1 MFLNLHSKN
10 TKVRFLVSA
19 SLAHLSLRHL
29 IKKES
34 DNMLNAQ
41 TSETQAAMTPD
52 SSLQALKEGNQR
64 FVNKQGA
71 ERDLMTQVSQTAS
84 GQYPFATILGCIDSR
99 VSAELIFDQGVGD
112 IFSARVAGNFVN
124 EDILGSMEFACK
136 LAGTKLVL
144 VLGHTACGAVKG
156 ACDHARLGNLT
167 ALINKIEPAVDAVAE
182 PQDESQRNSGN
193 IDFVN
198 AVAKKNVEMTIN
210 DIRTK
215 SEVLADMEKA
225 GEIKI
230 IGGMYDIATGLVDFY
245 EG

>member
-1 MFLNLHSKN
+1 M
-10 TKVRFLVSA
+10 
-19 SLAHLSLRHL
+19 
-29 IKKES
+29 
-34 DNMLNAQ
+34 
-41 TSETQAAMTPD
+41 
-52 SSLQALKEGNQR
+52 
-64 FVNKQGA
+64 
-71 ERDLMTQVSQTAS
+71 
-84 GQYPFATILGCIDSR
+84 
-99 VSAELIFDQGVGD
+99 
-112 IFSARVAGNFVN
+112 AGNFVN

>member
-1 MFLNLHSKN
+1 MN
-10 TKVRFLVSA
+10 
-19 SLAHLSLRHL
+19 AH
-29 IKKES
+29 
-34 DNMLNAQ
+34 
-41 TSETQAAMTPD
+41 TQATQSAMTPD
-52 SSLQALKEGNQR
+52 ASLEALKEGNAR
-64 FVNKQGA
+64 FIKNEGVQ
-71 ERDLMTQVSQTAS
+71 RDLMTQVSQTS
-84 GQYPFATILGCIDSR
+84 TGQYPFATILGCIDSR
-99 VSAELIFDQGVGD
+99 VSTELVFDQGIGD
-112 IFSARVAGNFVN
+112 IFSARVAGNIVN

-167 ALINKIEPAVDAVAE
+167 ALINKIEPAVDAVTE

-198 AVAKKNVEMTIN
+198 AVAKKNVEMTLN
-210 DIRTK
+210 DIREK

-230 IGGMYDIATGLVDFY
+230 IGGMYDISTGVVDFY
-245 EG
+245 